1 MSTDFE
7 EERMRLSS
15 ESSTDDALVAMDPLD
30 IDDIKFYL
38 NLSTRYKNRINS
50 YSTYMGVG
58 EQVANFAKYV
68 VYGKKISSAQTFP
81 TFVGR
86 GYGAYIHTQF

>member
-50 YSTYMGVG
+50 YSTYVH
-58 EQVANFAKYV
+58 
-68 VYGKKISSAQTFP
+68 
-81 TFVGR
+81 GR
-86 GYGAYIHTQF
+86 RWAGSQLCEICSVW